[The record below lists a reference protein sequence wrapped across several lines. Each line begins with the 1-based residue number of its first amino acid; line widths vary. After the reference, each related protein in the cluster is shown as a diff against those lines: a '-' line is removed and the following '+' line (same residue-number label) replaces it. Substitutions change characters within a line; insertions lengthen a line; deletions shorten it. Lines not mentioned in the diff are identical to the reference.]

1 MRKQQLA
8 LLTLVSLFFIQS
20 CDYFKSKPAV
30 IGGEVVEASSENAVE
45 GATVEITQPENF
57 QQSTL
62 TNSSGHFSF
71 DIEPDDGSV
80 SITIEVSKEGYENA
94 NRNVEVSSNDE
105 INDLVIELTAEGN
118 EDDNNDGGNGGDD
131 QNGETVGAAAIVL
144 TDQPEGAINI
154 NETGDQVSTSMTF
167 QVQDSLGRPLTSE
180 NAVDVSF
187 SIVNGPDG
195 GEDLV
200 PASATTNSS
209 GNVTTTLFSGNT
221 AGEIKVQALV
231 NRDDGIEIKSSP
243 IVVAIHGGFP
253 DQEHFSIAAEKY
265 NFEGWDI
272 NNNRNVISTVV
283 GDQFSNPVKPGTVVY
298 FETTGGVIQGSGQTD
313 EDGIVEVELISGNP
327 RPTDGEALVTASTK
341 GEDGK
346 NITEQIPVVFSSRN
360 AYIEADP
367 TTFSLDPNGG
377 ESFDYTVKDV
387 NGNPMAKGTQ
397 ISVEAGEGIELTGDV
412 DFTLGDHIDPGPG
425 ATEFSF
431 SIRDTDD
438 ESNEAADLTIKINVT
453 TPSGNTTTYSEIS
466 GTRRKGL

>member
-30 IGGEVVEASSENAVE
+30 VGGEVIEASSENAVE
-45 GATVEITQPENF
+45 GATVEIIQPENF
-57 QQSTL
+57 QQSTI
-62 TNSSGHFSF
+62 TNSSGRFSF
-71 DIEPDDGSV
+71 DVEPDDGSV
-80 SITIEVSKEGYENA
+80 ALTLEVTKEGYQSA
-94 NRNVEVSSNDE
+94 TRNVEVSSNDE

-118 EDDNNDGGNGGDD
+118 GDDNGDDGDGG

-167 QVQDSLGRPLTSE
+167 QVQDSLGRALTSD

-187 SIVNGPDG
+187 SIINGPDG

-200 PASATTNSS
+200 PATATTNSS

-253 DQEHFSIAAEKY
+253 DQDHFSIAADKF

-283 GDQFSNPVKPGTVVY
+283 GDKFSNPVKPGTVVY

-313 EDGIVEVELISGNP
+313 EDGIVEVDLISGNP
-327 RPTDGEALVTASTK
+327 RPAGGRATVTASTK
-341 GEDGK
+341 GENGED
-346 NITEQIPVVFSSRN
+346 ITQDIPIVFSSRN
-360 AYIEADP
+360 AYIEATP
-367 TTFSLDPNGG
+367 TTFDLAPDGG
-377 ESFDYTVKDV
+377 ESFNYTVEDV

-397 ISVEAGEGIELTGDV
+397 ISIEAGAGIELTGDT
-412 DFTLGDHIDPGPG
+412 DFTLGDHITPGPG

-438 ESNEAADLTIKINVT
+438 ESDEAASLTLKISVT
-453 TPSGNTTTYSEIS
+453 TPSGNTTTYSGIS
-466 GTRRKGL
+466 GTRR

>member
-1 MRKQQLA
+1 MRKIQLV

-30 IGGEVVEASSENAVE
+30 VGGEVIEASSENAVE
-45 GATVEITQPENF
+45 GATVEIIQPENF
-57 QQSTL
+57 QQSTI
-62 TNSSGHFSF
+62 TNSSGRFSF
-71 DIEPDDGSV
+71 DVEPDDGSV
-80 SITIEVSKEGYENA
+80 ALTLEVTKEGYQSA
-94 NRNVEVSSNDE
+94 TRNVEVSSNDE
-105 INDLVIELTAEGN
+105 INDLVIELTAEG
-118 EDDNNDGGNGGDD
+118 DDGNGDGDNGGGD

-167 QVQDSLGRPLTSE
+167 QVQDSLGRALSSN
-180 NAVDVSF
+180 NAVEVSF
-187 SIVNGPDG
+187 SIINGPGG

-200 PASATTNSS
+200 PATATTNSS

-253 DQEHFSIAAEKY
+253 DQDHFSIAAENF

-283 GDQFSNPVKPGTVVY
+283 GDKFSNPVKPGTVVY

-313 EDGIVEVELISGNP
+313 EDGIVEVDLISGNP
-327 RPTDGEALVTASTK
+327 RPTNGMATITASTK
-341 GEDGK
+341 GENGED
-346 NITEQIPVVFSSRN
+346 ITQEIPIVFSSRT
-360 AYIEADP
+360 AYISASP
-367 TTFSLDPNGG
+367 TSFDLDPDGG
-377 ESFDYTVKDV
+377 ASFNYTVQDV

-397 ISVEAGEGIELTGDV
+397 ISIEAGAGIELTGDTN
-412 DFTLGDHIDPGPG
+412 FTLGDHITPG
-425 ATEFSF
+425 AGATNFSF

-438 ESNEAADLTIKINVT
+438 ESDEAASLTLKISVT
-453 TPSGNTTTYSEIS
+453 TPSGNTTTYSGIS
-466 GTRRKGL
+466 GTRR